1 MPTHG
6 THGTQGLVYPADFLA
21 SLPVL
26 LPRPAPHAPIRALT
40 AQQFAKIRHL
50 HLTSDVPDS
59 VLFPFLHGLEGDN
72 HAQNTFFAKHGTS
85 VVVPDYRGLIWV
97 VCDDDDV
104 LPIDKPS
111 RDHDEL
117 DLDDV
122 DDDDSGVE
130 LRAESAA
137 VDIGSAAAAHDR
149 RQSDASSL
157 SSSVESIFSQSMSIS
172 TAATSLHSP
181 NPSASC
187 ASLASPCNPKP
198 STSHLLTSTFHPSDL
213 LTTSLDGPAFIPPVV
228 PKGISL
234 RNFGIQ
240 VPIYATLSDIVIY
253 SPKGLTRAA
262 FALAERFKLAIETK
276 AHERGMMYGART
288 ASPNSTSPP
297 PSPLSSASSPSS
309 PVSLSS
315 SAPEPLHVAYNVFI
329 ITDPFS
335 TFEHDLPDL
344 VGVTSTGVPVNHISF
359 PEREMQEMQDL
370 THATEM
376 LPGVCIGNSA
386 DVPLWEKGD
395 PEAPFDASCNPN
407 GYDICIECHDMA
419 PFPHSALLK
428 QAEDHLTALDALWST
443 GYGGPISPS
452 FFGATAAAPPRPPPN
467 ANTIIHFSFPSA
479 PPATQSTM
487 AFLTPFLSFLQSVLH
502 RPRRCKVLIYSHDG
516 YTESSVLAL
525 SLVMAEKRCSLPEAY
540 LELQVARGRS
550 FFVHQYD
557 LGVLKRVEAKYSR
570 VTDKEKQ
577 REAERAGRERWGW
590 STLMG
595 RSGTLSFG
603 SSSAASAASS
613 VSSSSNSNGQ
623 LSSSIPTPSHNET
636 PHRRARAQTSPLL
649 PALVDHQS
657 WFNDERFDGSF
668 PSRVLPFLYL
678 GNLNHASN
686 AYMLHALGITHV
698 VSVGECA
705 LVPPLGGDGFPAPE
719 YQVVLGKQSGIPGSL
734 WREERE
740 GRIKVLDIK
749 GVCDDGIDS
758 LRTAFASI
766 CAWIDRA
773 RVEGG
778 QVLVHCRVGVSRSAT
793 VTIAYV
799 MKHLHLSLVDAYLI
813 VRSRRLSVLI
823 QPNMRLLYN
832 LCGWEVELA
841 RQRVG
846 DDEEALRQ
854 ALKKSLNW
862 PYLARE
868 VHLLNEKY
876 LH

>member
-1 MPTHG
+1 MSTHG
-6 THGTQGLVYPADFLA
+6 LRYPDDFLSA
-21 SLPVL
+21 LPVL

-40 AQQFAKIRHL
+40 AAQFAKIRQL

-59 VLFPFLHGLEGDN
+59 VLFPFLHGIEGEN
-72 HAQNTFFAKHGTS
+72 HAQNLFFSKHGS
-85 VVVPDYRGLIWV
+85 RVDAPDYRGLVWV
-97 VCDDDDV
+97 ICDDDDV
-104 LPIDKPS
+104 LPLDKQGEHDREDLEDEHPPA
-111 RDHDEL
+111 RDPEL
-117 DLDDV
+117 PAENAAG
-122 DDDDSGVE
+122 GVH
-130 LRAESAA
+130 
-137 VDIGSAAAAHDR
+137 AAHDR
-149 RQSDASSL
+149 RRSDASSH
-157 SSSVESIFSQSMSIS
+157 SSSVESIFSHSISSALSIS
-172 TAATSLHSP
+172 TAATSLRSP
-181 NPSASC
+181 NSCSSLSSSPSS
-187 ASLASPCNPKP
+187 SKP
-198 STSHLLTSTFHPSDL
+198 SLTSHLLTSTFHASEL
-213 LTTSLDGPAFIPPVV
+213 LTATRNGPTFIPPSV

-262 FALAERFKLAIETK
+262 FALAERFKLAIESK
-276 AHERGMMYGART
+276 AYERGMVSSRKTG
-288 ASPNSTSPP
+288 SPCSISPP
-297 PSPLSSASSPSS
+297 ASLQSSPSHASSPSASQCSS
-309 PVSLSS
+309 PSRATPGPRLIS
-315 SAPEPLHVAYNVFI
+315 YNVFI

-335 TFEHDLPDL
+335 TFEREFPDL
-344 VGVTSTGVPVNHISF
+344 VGVTSTGSPVNHISF
-359 PEREMQEMQDL
+359 PDRETQEMQDL
-370 THATEM
+370 THATEIH
-376 LPGVCIGNSA
+376 PGVWLGNSA
-386 DVPLWEKGD
+386 DVPVWEQGD
-395 PEAPFDASCNPN
+395 PDTPFEASCNPN
-407 GYDICIECHDMA
+407 GYDICIECHDQVH
-419 PFPHSALLK
+419 FPHNVLLK
-428 QAEDHLTALDALWST
+428 QAEDHLTALDALWTT
-443 GYGGPISPS
+443 GYAGHISPS
-452 FFGATAAAPPRPPPN
+452 FFGSPGAPSRPPPN

-487 AFLTPFLSFLQSVLH
+487 VLLSPFLSFLQSVLH
-502 RPRRCKVLIYSHDG
+502 RPRRCKILIYSHDG

-525 SLVMAEKRCSLPEAY
+525 SLLMAEKRCSLPEAY
-540 LELQVARGRS
+540 LHVQVTRGRS
-550 FFVHQYD
+550 FFVHQCD
-557 LGVLKRVEAKYSR
+557 LGILKRVEAKYSR
-570 VTDKEKQ
+570 AADKEKQ
-577 REAERAGRERWGW
+577 RDAERAGRERWGW
-590 STLMG
+590 SAIMG
-595 RSGTLSFG
+595 RSNTLGFG
-603 SSSAASAASS
+603 NNNSST
-613 VSSSSNSNGQ
+613 SSSSSTSPSTGAGQ
-623 LSSSIPTPSHNET
+623 LSTSIPTPSLSET

-657 WFNDERFDGSF
+657 WFNDVRFDGSF

-705 LVPPLGGDGFPAPE
+705 LVPPFNEEDGCSSPE
-719 YQVVLGKQSGIPGSL
+719 YQVVFGKESGMPGSL
-734 WREERE
+734 WTEERE

-758 LRTAFASI
+758 LRPTFVSI
-766 CAWIDRA
+766 CDWIDQA
-773 RVEGG
+773 RREGG

-799 MKHLHLSLVDAYLI
+799 MKHLQLSLVDAYLI

-846 DDEEALRQ
+846 DDEDALRHV
-854 ALKKSLNW
+854 LKKTLNW